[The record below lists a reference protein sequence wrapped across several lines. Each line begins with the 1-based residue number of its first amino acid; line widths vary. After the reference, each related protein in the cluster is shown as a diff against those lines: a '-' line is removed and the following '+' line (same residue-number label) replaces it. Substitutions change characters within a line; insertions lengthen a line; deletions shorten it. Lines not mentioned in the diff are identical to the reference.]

1 MSPADGVTPVVPDDA
16 PELKPTVTG
25 GKKAWNSS
33 LPIPDYFYDIGFNLA
48 PIASLRLVRFFSFCL
63 YLVTAGVFVGTQ
75 VYYAMP
81 AQLLS
86 ADTVVSSE
94 WQQDGYTCRPLQDAN
109 LHGLSTAWTF
119 DECVAK
125 VQPPTDANIVEVEK
139 ADGSTHFDYRFAT
152 EADSSGVLSAYD
164 TWRDTAVLQASGGD
178 DDWKRDGGYSCWPE
192 SPADK
197 HFDVSY
203 NYTEC
208 LDAVLPPS
216 AETVAPDVPL
226 NDGIYFTYYPFGTER
241 PCYPKTWA
249 DYQDRKDTFTRMK
262 VSYPSLGYYV
272 QTFEVPGTTGDFAFT
287 EYPRDAE
294 CFRITMGYRRYDQDQ
309 SYWTHNTANV
319 TEAALAWTTIMN
331 TPAPDKFGGYGPEF
345 ICSEFKRNTN
355 GFRCFNAPTPP
366 TTRDEAVKQY
376 TAAETTPESLCA
388 PLKQNSPF
396 QCTRQLEVP
405 LVTRLNLSLAASQA
419 LFGMFGLLSVY
430 LLRRVQS
437 WQNTSNHP
445 SAKPPMQDGSRIK
458 KVYSFVYGMLPIPDY
473 YYDVKTPVPI
483 IGNSIFRIYCWF
495 PCSMF
500 SNLACSSPR
509 SCFTRCRRSSSVPR
523 AR

>member
-1 MSPADGVTPVVPDDA
+1 MSPADGLTPVVPDDA

-86 ADTVVSSE
+86 ADSKVSSE
-94 WQQDGYTCRPLQDAN
+94 WQQDGYTCRPLKDAN

-152 EADSSGVLSAYD
+152 EAVYSAYD
-164 TWRDTAVLQASGGD
+164 NWRGTSVLQASGGD

-197 HFDVSY
+197 PFNVSY

-216 AETVAPDVPL
+216 AETVAPIDRSA
-226 NDGIYFTYYPFGTER
+226 TYYPFGTEL

-249 DYQDRKDTFTRMK
+249 DYQDRKDTYTRMS
-262 VSYPSLGYYV
+262 VSYPSAEYF
-272 QTFEVPGTTGDFAFT
+272 QITFDVPGISP
-287 EYPRDAE
+287 Y
-294 CFRITMGYRRYDQDQ
+294 
-309 SYWTHNTANV
+309 
-319 TEAALAWTTIMN
+319 
-331 TPAPDKFGGYGPEF
+331 
-345 ICSEFKRNTN
+345 
-355 GFRCFNAPTPP
+355 CFN
-366 TTRDEAVKQY
+366 
-376 TAAETTPESLCA
+376 S
-388 PLKQNSPF
+388 
-396 QCTRQLEVP
+396 
-405 LVTRLNLSLAASQA
+405 
-419 LFGMFGLLSVY
+419 
-430 LLRRVQS
+430 
-437 WQNTSNHP
+437 
-445 SAKPPMQDGSRIK
+445 
-458 KVYSFVYGMLPIPDY
+458 
-473 YYDVKTPVPI
+473 
-483 IGNSIFRIYCWF
+483 
-495 PCSMF
+495 
-500 SNLACSSPR
+500 
-509 SCFTRCRRSSSVPR
+509 
-523 AR
+523 

>member
-1 MSPADGVTPVVPDDA
+1 MSPADGLTPVVPDDA

-86 ADTVVSSE
+86 ADSKVSSE

-178 DDWKRDGGYSCWPE
+178 DDWKRDGGYSCWPVF
-192 SPADK
+192 PYLNT
-197 HFDVSY
+197 FNVRY

-208 LDAVLPPS
+208 LGAVLPATLTGGVRKLTCDWS
-216 AETVAPDVPL
+216 SCCAGAGGCMIFYV
-226 NDGIYFTYYPFGTER
+226 YYPFGPEEKCYMNAGWPSLRDITMQER
-241 PCYPKTWA
+241 LLAHYGDNNRFGAGLVMTQYSNKQTTIDVTGQAPNQPWQAQDGCLGFQ
-249 DYQDRKDTFTRMK
+249 DYQNHAPGDVTVVNDWWTKAVSMPPDTYGGF
-262 VSYPSLGYYV
+262 
-272 QTFEVPGTTGDFAFT
+272 
-287 EYPRDAE
+287 
-294 CFRITMGYRRYDQDQ
+294 
-309 SYWTHNTANV
+309 
-319 TEAALAWTTIMN
+319 
-331 TPAPDKFGGYGPEF
+331 DKEF
-345 ICSEFKRNTN
+345 ICSEMKRNTN
-355 GFRCFNAPTPP
+355 GFQCFDDSKSPP
-366 TTRDEAVKQY
+366 TTRDEAVKHY
-376 TAAETTPESLCA
+376 AAAENTPESLCA

-396 QCTRQLEVP
+396 ECTTPVEVA
-405 LVTRLNLSLAASQA
+405 LVTRINLALSAAQA
-419 LFGMFGLLSVY
+419 IFAACGMMFVY
-430 LLRRVQS
+430 LLRR
-437 WQNTSNHP
+437 
-445 SAKPPMQDGSRIK
+445 
-458 KVYSFVYGMLPIPDY
+458 L
-473 YYDVKTPVPI
+473 
-483 IGNSIFRIYCWF
+483 
-495 PCSMF
+495 
-500 SNLACSSPR
+500 SSGGD
-509 SCFTRCRRSSSVPR
+509 
-523 AR
+523 

>member
-1 MSPADGVTPVVPDDA
+1 MSPADGLTPVVPDDA

-48 PIASLRLVRFFSFCL
+48 PIASFRLVRFFSFCL

-94 WQQDGYTCRPLQDAN
+94 WQKDGYTCRPLQDAN
-109 LHGLSTAWTF
+109 LNGLSTAWTF

-139 ADGSTHFDYRFAT
+139 TDGSTHFDYRFAT
-152 EADSSGVLSAYD
+152 EADDSAVLSAYD
-164 TWRDTAVLQASGGD
+164 IWRGISVLQASGGE
-178 DDWKRDGGYSCWPE
+178 DDWKLDGYSCWPE

-197 HFDVSY
+197 YFNASY

-216 AETVAPDVPL
+216 AETVAPNDHL
-226 NDGIYFTYYPFGTER
+226 YDDGIYVTYYPFGTER
-241 PCYPKTWA
+241 PCYPNKWA
-249 DYQDRKDTFTRMK
+249 DYQDRKDTFKRMK
-262 VSYPSLGYYV
+262 VSYPNVDYGLLD
-272 QTFEVPGTTGDFAFT
+272 QTFEVPEISHYETWYYGLTKMRYFT
-287 EYPRDAE
+287 FNEYPLDAE
-294 CFRITMGYRRYDQDQ
+294 CFRITKGYKRTNLHPSSVWR
-309 SYWTHNTANV
+309 NGNPLNL

-366 TTRDEAVKQY
+366 
-376 TAAETTPESLCA
+376 
-388 PLKQNSPF
+388 
-396 QCTRQLEVP
+396 
-405 LVTRLNLSLAASQA
+405 
-419 LFGMFGLLSVY
+419 
-430 LLRRVQS
+430 
-437 WQNTSNHP
+437 H
-445 SAKPPMQDGSRIK
+445 
-458 KVYSFVYGMLPIPDY
+458 LP
-473 YYDVKTPVPI
+473 
-483 IGNSIFRIYCWF
+483 R
-495 PCSMF
+495 
-500 SNLACSSPR
+500 
-509 SCFTRCRRSSSVPR
+509 
-523 AR
+523 